1 MDRHYKTESIKK
13 CELEYAKAYIV
24 PQRYENL
31 FSMKDVLKTGTIFM
45 DLYRPYVKKDD
56 KSKYCKGE
64 RDE

>member
-13 CELEYAKAYIV
+13 CELGYAKAYIV

-45 DLYRPYVKKDD
+45 DLYRPYVKIEMRV
-56 KSKYCKGE
+56 KGILIK
-64 RDE
+64 